1 MFNLFRS
8 QKQAVKLFLGAILMV
23 VAVSMVVTLIPGGL
37 DTGVDPTNTVLAEV
51 GGLQVTIQDVQA
63 GLLDYSQ
70 GGQVNAAAMSF
81 LGRQVVDNQISNLV
95 LLQEASDL
103 GLSAGEEELAIWL
116 KQQMPFLFPNG
127 VFLGTDQYR
136 AFVAQRFR
144 KTVPQFEEEVRRSL
158 MVDVRLKRMVTD
170 NVIVTDEELKD
181 IYRRQ
186 NDKTKIEFVKI
197 QTADFN
203 SQVTPTD
210 EQISELYESQKQQ
223 HRVPETRSFKLMVAG
238 ESSLPPIELSDAEIE
253 RYYRQ
258 NRQRFEVSERIR
270 ASHILFTTEGKSDDE
285 KTALQEKAQGLLG
298 EIKAGADFAE
308 MAKTHSQDEGTAP
321 KGGDLGWIMRG
332 QMVPS
337 FETAS
342 FALQPSEISD
352 VITTDY
358 GFHIINVHERENSH
372 IQALEEVRDTIRQ
385 EITQDRG
392 YSTQMKAVDDAIATA
407 RRFGADME
415 SAGSQLNLPVRT
427 LGNIKRGEQPP
438 GLEGLG
444 NLLTSV
450 FSVAVGEVVTSNQ
463 EGKTAI
469 AVVTE
474 ITESRQAELSEVRG
488 VIEQQYVQ
496 QEARRLAEERAKEVA
511 EAAKES
517 KDLNAAARR
526 YRLKTAATDFVA
538 RGDSIPELGAA
549 RLLGDEG
556 FQGAPG
562 TIVGPVNAGGDWA
575 IYTVVDHQAAEM
587 FRFDDERT
595 KLLNTE
601 RTRKQDEIFN
611 LFKGEVQKRFEADG
625 KIKRYETRIENYLQA
640 IARGRVG

>member
-23 VAVSMVVTLIPGGL
+23 VAVSMIVTLIPGGL
-37 DTGVDPTNTVLAEV
+37 DTGVNPTDTVLAEV

-70 GGQVNAAAMSF
+70 GGQVNGPAMSF

-103 GLSAGEEELAIWL
+103 GLSAGEEELASWL

-203 SQVTPTD
+203 SQVTPTG

-223 HRVPETRSFKLMVAG
+223 HRVPETRSFQLMVAG

-258 NRQRFEVSERIR
+258 NRQRFEISERIR

-285 KTALQEKAQGLLG
+285 KTALQEKAQGLLA
-298 EIKAGADFAE
+298 EIKAGADFTE
-308 MAKTHSQDEGTAP
+308 MAKTHSQDAGTAP

-337 FETAS
+337 FEKAS

-372 IQALEEVRDTIRQ
+372 IQALDEVRDTIRQ
-385 EITQDRG
+385 EITQDRS
-392 YSTQMKAVDDAIATA
+392 YSTQMKVVDEAIATA

-415 SAGSQLNLPVRT
+415 SAGAQLNLPVRT
-427 LGNIKRGEQPP
+427 LANIKRGEQPP

-463 EGKTAI
+463 EGKTSI

-488 VIEQQYVQ
+488 VVEQQYVQ
-496 QEARRLAEERAKEVA
+496 QESRRLSEERAKEVA
-511 EAAKES
+511 EAAKEG
-517 KDLNAAARR
+517 KDLNAVARR

-549 RLLGDEG
+549 QLLGDEG
-556 FQGAPG
+556 FTGEPG
-562 TIVGPVNAGGDWA
+562 TIVGPVNAGGDWV
-575 IYTVVDHQAAEM
+575 IYTVVDHQDAEM

-595 KLLNTE
+595 KLLDTE

-640 IARGRVG
+640 IARSG